1 MATAQID
8 TKTIY
13 EQLNKMAL
21 EKGETAEEEQDNID
35 EFNQERI
42 KNNLKKLSW
51 TQYMTVQANYFRTHY
66 GVYTAAASGL
76 MLATVYLGAMAL
88 NPALIPFGMAAL
100 TGYLKYAVAAAFVT
114 LAAASGAYFFPRTY
128 AEVINLQERVND
140 QDLSNYDTALL
151 GSTVVLGS
159 AFVSA
164 LFLMPSL
171 LPFVGTL
178 STIPKLATAASAA
191 APTALAAYALF
202 KARPSKTPEEG
213 KHTQSNQMGV
223 GDSQEGAEEE
233 EQQKGLRNTSFS

>member
-1 MATAQID
+1 MSTAQND

-13 EQLNKMAL
+13 ENLNKMAL
-21 EKGETAEEEQDNID
+21 EHGKSAEEEQEKIDNFNSDAVKD
-35 EFNQERI
+35 E
-42 KNNLKKLSW
+42 LKKLSW
-51 TQYMTVQANYFRTHY
+51 TQYMTVKANYFRTHY

-114 LAAASGAYFFPRTY
+114 LAATSGAYFFPRTY
-128 AEVINLQERVND
+128 AEVKNLQERVED

-178 STIPKLATAASAA
+178 STIPKLATAAGVA

-202 KARPSKTPEEG
+202 KARPSKTPEFED
-213 KHTQSNQMGV
+213 KPTKSAQARV
-223 GDSQEGAEEE
+223 GDSEEAEDEHGSGM
-233 EQQKGLRNTSFS
+233 KKN